1 MMDPLP
7 RGEDSGRIISAID
20 QGTGLAIQKGGE
32 SIDNRARGNGLETV
46 TCAALLSV
54 LTSNIRSSYPRFR
67 YVLARNEQLCCL
79 LRFVYYAKT

>member
-1 MMDPLP
+1 MCNQSA
-7 RGEDSGRIISAID
+7 RVKQSVWRKGRLGA
-20 QGTGLAIQKGGE
+20 